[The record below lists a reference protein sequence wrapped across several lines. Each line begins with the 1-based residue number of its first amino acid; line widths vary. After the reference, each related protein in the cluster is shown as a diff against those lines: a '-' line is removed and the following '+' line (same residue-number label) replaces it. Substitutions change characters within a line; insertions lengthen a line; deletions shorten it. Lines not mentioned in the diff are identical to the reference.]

1 LCSSTTELLRL
12 MISFNR
18 VSKSYGKDN
27 KALRDISFAIEDG
40 EMLFLTGHSGA
51 GKTTILKLLM
61 LMQDISYG
69 QIHVNGQDLNQL
81 SPKEIPKYRRHI
93 GMIFQDHRLLE
104 NKTVLENIALSLQ
117 IRGYSKEV
125 SYKNARAALIQLGI
139 GEKANFFPQELSSGQ
154 QQRVGI
160 ARAFVAKPDII
171 LADEPTGNLDPDLSL
186 ELMQIFEGLNQQ
198 GITIL
203 IASHDL
209 FLIKRMQKRVL
220 VLKNG
225 ELEDDFRPQQSAYT
239 P

>member
-1 LCSSTTELLRL
+1 

-27 KALRDISFAIEDG
+27 KALRDVSFDVEAG

-51 GKTTILKLLM
+51 GKTTILKLMM
-61 LMQDISYG
+61 LMQEVSYG
-69 QIHVNGQDLNQL
+69 QVNVNGQNISKL
-81 SPKEIPKYRRHI
+81 SVKKIPEYRRNI

-104 NKTVLENIALSLQ
+104 NKTVLENVALPLQ
-117 IRGYSKEV
+117 IRGYSNSDSLK
-125 SYKNARAALIQLGI
+125 SARAALVQVGI
-139 GEKANFFPQELSSGQ
+139 AEKANFYPQELSSGQ

-186 ELMQIFEGLNQQ
+186 ELMTIFEELNKQ
-198 GITIL
+198 GITII

-209 FLIKRMQKRVL
+209 FLIKRLQKRVL
-220 VLKNG
+220 VLDKG
-225 ELEDDFRPQQSAYT
+225 ALIDDFSPQNNSYA

>member
-1 LCSSTTELLRL
+1 
-12 MISFNR
+12 MINFNR
-18 VSKSYGKDN
+18 VSKSYGKDS
-27 KALRDISFAIEDG
+27 KALRDVSFDVEPG

-51 GKTTILKLLM
+51 GKTTILKLIM
-61 LMQDISYG
+61 LMQNSSYGKVIVKGQDISNLPERKIPAYR
-69 QIHVNGQDLNQL
+69 LNL
-81 SPKEIPKYRRHI
+81 
-93 GMIFQDHRLLE
+93 GMIYQDHRLL
-104 NKTVLENIALSLQ
+104 NDKTVLENVALALQ
-117 IRGYSKEV
+117 IRGYSDSHSFK
-125 SYKNARAALIQLGI
+125 SARAALVQVGI
-139 GEKANFFPQELSSGQ
+139 GEKANFYPLELSNGQ

-186 ELMQIFEGLNQQ
+186 ELMQIFESLNKQGL
-198 GITIL
+198 TIL

-225 ELEDDFRPQQSAYT
+225 ELEDDFRPQPSIYE

>member
-1 LCSSTTELLRL
+1 
-12 MISFNR
+12 MIKFNR

-27 KALRDISFAIEDG
+27 KALRDVSFNVDAG

-61 LMQDISYG
+61 LMQKTTYG
-69 QIHVNGQDLNQL
+69 QILVNDKDISLLRGG
-81 SPKEIPKYRRHI
+81 KIPAYRRNI
-93 GMIFQDHRLLE
+93 GMIYQDHRLLE
-104 NKTVLENIALSLQ
+104 NKTVLANIALSLQ
-117 IRGYSKEV
+117 IRGYSDAYSHK
-125 SYKNARAALIQLGI
+125 SALAALAQVGI
-139 GEKANFFPQELSSGQ
+139 AEKAQFYPQELSSGQ

-186 ELMQIFEGLNQQ
+186 DLMKIFEKLNQQ
-198 GITIL
+198 GITII

-209 FLIKRMQKRVL
+209 FLIKRLQKRVL
-220 VLKNG
+220 VMDKG
-225 ELEDDFRPQQSAYT
+225 ELIDDFSPQNDLYA

>member
-1 LCSSTTELLRL
+1 
-12 MISFNR
+12 MIKFNR

-27 KALRDISFAIEDG
+27 KALKDISFEVEAG

-61 LMQDISYG
+61 LMQNVSYG
-69 QIHVNGQDLNQL
+69 QITVNRQDISKL
-81 SPKEIPKYRRHI
+81 SSRKIPAYRRNI

-104 NKTVLENIALSLQ
+104 NKTVLDNIALSLQ
-117 IRGYSKEV
+117 LRGYSD
-125 SYKNARAALIQLGI
+125 SYSFKSALAALAQVGI
-139 GEKANFFPQELSSGQ
+139 ADKAQFYPQELSSGQ

-160 ARAFVAKPDII
+160 ARAFVAKPEII

-186 ELMQIFEGLNQQ
+186 DLMKIFEKLNKQ
-198 GITIL
+198 GITII

-209 FLIKRMQKRVL
+209 FLIKRLQKRVL
-220 VLKNG
+220 VMDKG
-225 ELEDDFRPQQSAYT
+225 ELIDDFSPQNDMYS

>member
-1 LCSSTTELLRL
+1 
-12 MISFNR
+12 MISFKR

-27 KALRDISFAIEDG
+27 KALQDVSFDVDVG

-61 LMQDISYG
+61 LMQDITYG
-69 QIHVNGQDLNQL
+69 QIMVQGQDL
-81 SPKEIPKYRRHI
+81 SRMKSKKIPNYRRKI
-93 GMIFQDHRLLE
+93 GMIFQDHRLLD

-117 IRGYSKEV
+117 IRGYSDAV
-125 SYKNARAALIQLGI
+125 SNKQARAALVQVGI
-139 GEKANFFPQELSSGQ
+139 GEKVNFYPQELSSGQ

-160 ARAFVAKPDII
+160 ARAFIAKPDVI

-186 ELMQIFEGLNQQ
+186 ELMQIFEKLNQQ
-198 GITIL
+198 GITII

-209 FLIKRMQKRVL
+209 FLIKRLQKRVL
-220 VLKNG
+220 VLEKG
-225 ELEDDFRPQQSAYT
+225 ELIDDFSPQKNIYA

>member
-1 LCSSTTELLRL
+1 

-27 KALRDISFAIEDG
+27 KALKDVSFDVAAG

-69 QIHVNGQDLNQL
+69 QVKVNSQDIAKL
-81 SPKEIPKYRRHI
+81 SPSQIPAYRRRI
-93 GMIFQDHRLLE
+93 GMIFQDHRLLN
-104 NKTVLENIALSLQ
+104 NKTVIDNIALSLQ
-117 IRGYSKEV
+117 IRGYSDEV
-125 SYKNARAALIQLGI
+125 SYKNARAALSQVGI
-139 GEKANFFPQELSSGQ
+139 LDKANFYPLELSSGQ

-186 ELMQIFEGLNQQ
+186 ELMKIFESLNEQ
-198 GITIL
+198 GITII

-209 FLIKRMQKRVL
+209 FLIKRLQKRVL
-220 VLKNG
+220 VLEKG
-225 ELEDDFRPQQSAYT
+225 ELIDDFSPQKSIYT

>member
-1 LCSSTTELLRL
+1 

-18 VSKSYGKDN
+18 VSKKYGKDN
-27 KALRDISFAIEDG
+27 KALSDVSFTIEAG

-51 GKTTILKLLM
+51 GKTTILRLLM
-61 LMQDISYG
+61 LMQSASYG
-69 QIHVNGQDLNQL
+69 QITVKGQNLSSLN
-81 SPKEIPKYRRHI
+81 SSKIATYRRNI
-93 GMIFQDHRLLE
+93 GMIFQDHRLLN

-117 IRGYSKEV
+117 IRGYSDSA
-125 SYKNARAALIQLGI
+125 SYKLSRAALVQVGI
-139 GEKANFFPQELSSGQ
+139 GEKANFFPLELSSGQ

-186 ELMQIFEGLNQQ
+186 ELMQIFENLNKQ
-198 GITIL
+198 GTTIL

-209 FLIKRMQKRVL
+209 FLIKRLQKRVL
-220 VLKNG
+220 VLDKG
-225 ELEDDFRPQQSAYT
+225 ELIDDFSPQNDMYS

>member
-1 LCSSTTELLRL
+1 
-12 MISFNR
+12 MINFKR

-27 KALRDISFAIEDG
+27 KALRDVSFDVKRG

-61 LMQDISYG
+61 LMQNITYG
-69 QIHVNGQDLNQL
+69 QVIVKGKDLSVMKARN
-81 SPKEIPKYRRHI
+81 IPAYRRSI

-117 IRGYSKEV
+117 IRGYSDAHSFK
-125 SYKNARAALIQLGI
+125 SAQTALSQVGI
-139 GEKANFFPQELSSGQ
+139 GEKSRFYPQELSSGQ

-160 ARAFVAKPDII
+160 ARAFVCKPDLI

-186 ELMQIFEGLNQQ
+186 ELMQIFENLNKQ
-198 GITIL
+198 GITII

-209 FLIKRMQKRVL
+209 FLIKRLQKRVL
-220 VLKNG
+220 VLDKG
-225 ELEDDFRPQQSAYT
+225 ELIDDFSPQNTMYA

>member
-1 LCSSTTELLRL
+1 
-12 MISFNR
+12 MINFKR
-18 VSKSYGKDN
+18 VSKSYGKDS
-27 KALRDISFAIEDG
+27 KALRDISFNVDAG

-61 LMQDISYG
+61 LMQDVSYG
-69 QIHVNGQDLNQL
+69 QIIVKGDDISQL
-81 SPKEIPKYRRHI
+81 KSRKIPTYRRSI

-104 NKTVLENIALSLQ
+104 SKTVLQNIALSLQ
-117 IRGYSKEV
+117 IRGYSDAV
-125 SYKNARAALIQLGI
+125 SFKKARAALVQVGI

-160 ARAFVAKPDII
+160 ARAFIAKPDII

-186 ELMQIFEGLNQQ
+186 ELMQIFEKLNQQ

-225 ELEDDFRPQQSAYT
+225 ELEDDFRPQSSLYT